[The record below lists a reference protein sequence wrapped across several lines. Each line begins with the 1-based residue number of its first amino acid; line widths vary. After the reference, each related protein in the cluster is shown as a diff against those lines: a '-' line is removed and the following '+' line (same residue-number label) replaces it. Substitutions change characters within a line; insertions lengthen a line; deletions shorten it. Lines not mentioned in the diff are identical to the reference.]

1 MVKQLGYD
9 ALGSTRYVYAVVNAV
24 VKISSNTT
32 LNENICILVYP
43 YILLKYECVPQPLSS
58 PMSCLK
64 INFCGAI
71 YMVDIYTL
79 RPQ

>member
-9 ALGSTRYVYAVVNAV
+9 ALGSTRCVFNAL

-32 LNENICILVYP
+32 LNEDICILVYP

-58 PMSCLK
+58 PMSWVK
-64 INFCGAI
+64 YSFCGAI

-79 RPQ
+79 SPP